1 MRNLPRFAAT
11 AATCTATAPPAGAVS
26 GPATARTGT
35 SGAAVT
41 ELPATG
47 DAAAWGGTDTLIRRD
62 QSPEN
67 DRNRTAGQF
76 GRKTPPYAHRILACF
91 SC

>member
-11 AATCTATAPPAGAVS
+11 AATCTATVPPTGTAS

-35 SGAAVT
+35 SRAAVT
-41 ELPATG
+41 ELPAPG
-47 DAAAWGGTDTLIRRD
+47 DAAAWDGTDTLIRRD

-76 GRKTPPYAHRILACF
+76 DRKTPPYAHRILACF